1 MKGRF
6 DDVKKNHGDVILIKG
21 MRILNTNMWPR
32 DRDSSQRCGHKT
44 LYVDAE
50 RFRPV
55 KRNEEWIVVASHMN
69 EMYLSLSGETT
80 VVTCPTMKFCNCMIF
95 NKYSHKYQ
103 NLLHIIQILLVIQSA
118 MQRWNGASAPCED

>member
-1 MKGRF
+1 MSTCLKGRF

-21 MRILNTNMWPR
+21 MRIVNTNMWPR

-44 LYVDAE
+44 LHVDAE

-69 EMYLSLSGETT
+69 EMYSSLSGETT
-80 VVTCPTMKFCNCMIF
+80 VVTCPTMKFGNRSSTNAAINIRTSCTSSRYF
-95 NKYSHKYQ
+95 
-103 NLLHIIQILLVIQSA
+103 
-118 MQRWNGASAPCED
+118 